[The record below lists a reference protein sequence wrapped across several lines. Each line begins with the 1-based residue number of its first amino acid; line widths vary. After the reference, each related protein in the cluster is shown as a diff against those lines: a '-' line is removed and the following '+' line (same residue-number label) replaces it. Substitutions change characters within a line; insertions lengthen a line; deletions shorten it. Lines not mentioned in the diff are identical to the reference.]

1 MSLPKLRQQI
11 DRLDRQLLRLL
22 NQRARLALRVGLLKQ
37 RAHQAV
43 LNPRREQAL
52 LRTILRTNH
61 GPLTE
66 RQVRELFRVILKHSR
81 TLQSR
86 KWTR

>member
-1 MSLPKLRQQI
+1 MSLPQLRQQI

-22 NQRARLALRVGLLKQ
+22 NQRARLALRVGMLKQ

-43 LNPRREQAL
+43 FNPKREQAI
-52 LRTILRTNH
+52 LRSILRTNH
-61 GPLTE
+61 GPLTD
-66 RQVRELFRVILKHSR
+66 RQVRELFRVILTHSR

-86 KWTR
+86 KRTR